1 MKTLYVLRHAKSSWD
16 DCSLSDFERPLN
28 ERGIKTAPLMG
39 KEMKKNDFV
48 PEIIV
53 CSTAKRAEQTANLVK
68 ETAEFSAEI
77 MFEEAIYEASVTT
90 LLHIV
95 SRIEDEFY
103 SALIVGH
110 NPGFENLVRNL
121 TGKIEAM
128 PTAGLAVIDL
138 KIENWNEINAE
149 SGKLRE
155 FIRPKNI

>member
-39 KEMKKNDFV
+39 KEMKKNGFI

-53 CSTAKRAEQTANLVK
+53 CSTAKRAEQTAKLVK
-68 ETAEFSAEI
+68 ETAEFKEEI
-77 MFEEAIYEASVTT
+77 KFEEAIYEASVTT

-95 SRIEDEFY
+95 SKVDNEFG

-110 NPGFENLVRNL
+110 NPGFENLVRVL

-149 SGKLRE
+149 SGNLRE
-155 FIRPKNI
+155 FIRPKEL